1 MQSNN
6 ETAQRG
12 SSQFL
17 SNLISTI
24 VTIALIAITAIQV
37 PDVLI
42 WLAR

>member
-1 MQSNN
+1 MQRTN

-12 SSQFL
+12 SREFL

-24 VTIALIAITAIQV
+24 ITIALIAITAIQV